1 MLATKG
7 GRVQVPASN
16 IWESGEEARTA
27 DDCGPE
33 ERQARID
40 LAIAYRLF
48 DWLGLTDLIH
58 THISIRV
65 PGRHDQFLQLPYGHL
80 FGEARA
86 SDMVKCDTQ
95 GRIISDPTGLGISAG
110 GFFIHSV
117 IHQARADA
125 ACVMHLHTEASI
137 AVSAQRA
144 GLLPLTQHAM
154 RFYERTGYLDY
165 SGFFDTAEKR
175 AAIPAALGDGQVLML
190 RNHGPLIVGASVWQC
205 FSRAY
210 YLERACRMQL
220 AMQSS
225 ARDVERDLT
234 WPAPEHCRATAA
246 AFDDPAQ
253 TVARREWDALTR
265 MLDRQGAD
273 YAD

>member
-1 MLATKG
+1 M
-7 GRVQVPASN
+7 QIPASN
-16 IWESGEEARTA
+16 IWESDAA
-27 DDCGPE
+27 AQVSNDCSPE
-33 ERQARID
+33 EWTARVD

-65 PGRHDQFLQLPYGHL
+65 PGRHDHFLQLPYGHL

-86 SDMVKCDTQ
+86 SNMVKCDTE
-95 GRIISDPTGLGISAG
+95 GRIVSDPTGLGISAG

-117 IHQARADA
+117 VHQARADA
-125 ACVMHLHTEASI
+125 ACVMHMHTEASI
-137 AVSAQRA
+137 AVSAQTS

-154 RFYERTGYLDY
+154 RFYGRIGHLDY
-165 SGFFDTAEKR
+165 SGFFDTPEKR
-175 AAIPAALGDGQVLML
+175 AAIPAALGDAQVLML
-190 RNHGPLIVGASVWQC
+190 RNHGPLIVGASLWQC

-220 AMQSS
+220 ALLTV
-225 ARDVERDLT
+225 ARDAERDLT
-234 WPAPEHCRATAA
+234 WPAPEHCRAAA
-246 AFDDPAQ
+246 EAFDDPSQ

-273 YAD
+273 YAG